1 MSLSSTFIHPPL
13 LLYPRLF
20 LRKEHLSVPACAL
33 DPVSSYLLCTWLL
46 ASSFLFFRFKAP
58 FFLGFLLSACRSA
71 QVLPYK
77 TATTTKSPL
86 TPFIPSREFSNF
98 LFTFR
103 VIEISRL
110 THDLFFMTSRLSIPV
125 AFIHL
130 SPLTVPAALGSTD
143 NLPYPHP
150 FLDSLPLISLKLPR
164 LCSPPLSLTS
174 FSCSSCINMW
184 VLPWSLPSVPIMLS
198 LSSALG
204 SPQPHCCLQM
214 VSKSVSWVQTSGT

>member
-1 MSLSSTFIHPPL
+1 MSLPSTFIHPPFP
-13 LLYPRLF
+13 LYARLF
-20 LRKEHLSVPACAL
+20 LRKERLSVPAHAL
-33 DPVSSYLLCTWLL
+33 DPDSSYLLCIWLL

-86 TPFIPSREFSNF
+86 TPFIPSRELSNF

-103 VIEISRL
+103 VIERARL

-150 FLDSLPLISLKLPR
+150 FLDPLPLISLKLPA
-164 LCSPPLSLTS
+164 LCCRPLSLSLTS

-184 VLPWSLPSVPIMLS
+184 VLP
-198 LSSALG
+198 
-204 SPQPHCCLQM
+204 
-214 VSKSVSWVQTSGT
+214 